1 MSEILRIRDLQVHFK
16 TPRGVNRAVE
26 GVSLHVSE
34 GETLAI
40 VGESGSGKSVTSMS
54 ILKLLDPEIAGTR
67 GSIRFLD
74 RELTELTEDEMRDIR
89 GNAISMVFQEPM
101 TALNPVMTIGWQIVE
116 TLKLHQSLTGREAQE
131 RAREMLDLVG
141 IPEPE
146 ARLTEY
152 PHQLSGGMRQRVMI
166 AMALACEPKL
176 LIADEPTTALD
187 VTIQAQIL
195 DLMKSLRDR
204 IGASI
209 IIVTHDLGVV
219 AEVADRVV
227 VMYAGH
233 KVEEADVK
241 ALFRAPRHPYTV
253 GLLSAMPKLG
263 TSQSEEDWRLS
274 EIPGQVPSTTGIL
287 QGCVFASRCH
297 KAEDACRQFKPALR
311 ETEPGRLCACHFP
324 ETLEA

>member
-1 MSEILRIRDLQVHFK
+1 MSEVLRIHDLQVHFK

-26 GVSLHVSE
+26 GVSLHVDE

-54 ILKLLDPEIAGTR
+54 VLKLLDPHVAGMR
-67 GSIRFLD
+67 GSIKFQG
-74 RELTELTEDEMRDIR
+74 RELTELDENQMREIR

-101 TALNPVMTIGWQIVE
+101 TALNPVMTVGWQIAE
-116 TLKLHQSLTGREAQE
+116 TLKLHQNVTGREATRKAQE
-131 RAREMLDLVG
+131 LLELVG

-146 ARLTEY
+146 SRLSEY
-152 PHQLSGGMRQRVMI
+152 PHQLSGGMRQRVVI

-195 DLMKSLRDR
+195 DLMKSLKDR
-204 IGASI
+204 ISASI

-219 AEVADRVV
+219 AEVADRVI

-233 KVEEADVK
+233 KVEEADVNS
-241 ALFRAPRHPYTV
+241 LFRAPHHPYTV

-263 TSQSEEDWRLS
+263 TSKEEENWRLA
-274 EIPGQVPSTTGIL
+274 EIPGQVPSTIGDL
-287 QGCVFASRCH
+287 KGCVFAGRCY
-297 KAEDACRQFKPALR
+297 KANDDCHQHKPALR
-311 ETEPGRLCACHFP
+311 EDGKDRMFACHFP
-324 ETLEA
+324 ENMEP